1 MFRGTVTVTEETETR
16 HLQCPSTST
25 SNGLLAKVRAS
36 ATTRWHSKG
45 GGRVVVL
52 PIQPPDPQ
60 FSLM

>member
-1 MFRGTVTVTEETETR
+1 MGGDDDGHLMFRGTVTVTEETETR

-45 GGRVVVL
+45 WGGR
-52 PIQPPDPQ
+52 
-60 FSLM
+60 